1 MVRFNPFVFIL
12 LSLSLLCRN
21 FFSSISQFFFI
32 LPLSTSTTDFPDFF
46 HLHPLISLISLFHL
60 SPLSNSWILWLL
72 FRGFTKLN
80 KADFTKL
87 RQEKRVAPTSIFSDS
102 LFLSPTAPCLSI
114 SILAMSMVMNP
125 LLLFRAT
132 NNYYLIISLMCGF
145 NFGEGRRI
153 ERVKK
158 NQRRYATG
166 VSE

>member
-1 MVRFNPFVFIL
+1 M
-12 LSLSLLCRN
+12 LCCS
-21 FFSSISQFFFI
+21 FFLGFEEGCTESQKGSQEESFYRQNI
-32 LPLSTSTTDFPDFF
+32 
-46 HLHPLISLISLFHL
+46 
-60 SPLSNSWILWLL
+60 W
-72 FRGFTKLN
+72 GFTKLN

-166 VSE
+166 VTDSCMMCSHEDCYERWNDCVVRKTRRISEQ